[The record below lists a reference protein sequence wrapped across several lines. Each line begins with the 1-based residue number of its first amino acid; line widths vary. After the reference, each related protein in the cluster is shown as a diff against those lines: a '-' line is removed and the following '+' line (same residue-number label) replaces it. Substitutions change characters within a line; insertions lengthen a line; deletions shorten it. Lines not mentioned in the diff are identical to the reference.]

1 MDYQLKSYSED
12 IITYSSLGDYDTIP
26 LPYLFRAYR
35 EMPKLEQQAL
45 KICRGTVLDIGCG
58 AGSHSLYLQEKGF
71 AVTALDNSL
80 GAIKTCSL
88 RGVKKFI
95 HSSIYDLHGM
105 KFDTLLLLMNGI
117 GLAGTLNNMDRFL
130 EHLKLLMHPDGQILL
145 DSSDIKYMYDKDEKG
160 KVMLPYDACYYGEV
174 EFIMEYKEE
183 RSNLFSWLYL
193 DYKTLQ
199 QEARRNGLKCQCVR
213 EGKHFDYLARLTF
226 S

>member
-12 IITYSSLGDYDTIP
+12 IIAYSSLGDYDTIP
-26 LPYLFRAYR
+26 LPHLFRTYR

-58 AGSHSLYLQEKGF
+58 AGSHSLYLQEKDF

-80 GAIKTCSL
+80 GAIKACGL

-117 GLAGTLNNMDRFL
+117 GLARTLNNLDQFL
-130 EHLKLLMHPDGQILL
+130 GHLRSLLHPNGQILL
-145 DSSDIKYMYDKDEKG
+145 DSSDIRYMYDTDEQG
-160 KVMLPYDACYYGEV
+160 NVLQVNTEYYGEV
-174 EFIMEYKEE
+174 EFILAYKGL
-183 RSNLFSWLYL
+183 RSAPFSWLYL

-199 QEARRNGLKCQCVR
+199 QEARRNGLKCQCVSD
-213 EGKHFDYLARLTF
+213 GKHFDYLARLTL